1 MTSTAR
7 SFESPSYAVATPR
20 LSVAIPFFRYDPLPL
35 FRTLCHEAK
44 ALDLRVEIL
53 LLDDGSDDP
62 PGLARLADAVQESE
76 APARLLAFSANQGR
90 SAGRNWLF
98 AESRARHLLFLDC
111 DMAPDAEDFLE
122 TWLRHAQAHDPA
134 CTFGGFSLKQTEI
147 SPATRLHAAIQ
158 QRGECVDAAHR
169 AQAPAKYVY
178 ASNLLVRR
186 DVFAAAP
193 FDAQF
198 QGWGWEDVEWGV
210 RIAKQYPI
218 SHIDN
223 PASHLGLDGDAA
235 LFGKYLQGGA
245 NFARLV
251 QLHPDAVAAYPSVRL
266 ARRLKFI
273 PAKAALMKGLR
284 AVAQSPSPTSARVFA
299 AKLYRTLIYAEA
311 LARSSVRQFLI
322 ESDGR

>member
-35 FRTLCHEAK
+35 FRTLCLEATG
-44 ALDLRVEIL
+44 LDLRVEIL
-53 LLDDGSDDP
+53 LLDDGSNDT
-62 PGLARLADAVQESE
+62 PGLARVADAVFGSE
-76 APARLLAFSANQGR
+76 TPARLLAISANQGR
-90 SAGRNWLF
+90 SAGRNRLF

-111 DMAPDAEDFLE
+111 DMVPDADDFLE
-122 TWLRHAQAHDPA
+122 RWLRHAQGHDPA
-134 CTFGGFSLKQTEI
+134 CTFGGFSLKQTRI
-147 SPATRLHAAIQ
+147 LPATRLHAAIQ
-158 QRGECVDAAHR
+158 QRGECVNAAHR
-169 AQAPAKYVY
+169 AQVPAKYVY

-210 RIAKQYPI
+210 RIAKHYPI

-223 PASHLGLDGDAA
+223 PASHLGLDSDAA
-235 LFGKYLQGGA
+235 LLAKYRQGGA

-273 PAKAALMKGLR
+273 PAKALLLEGLR
-284 AVAQSPSPTSARVFA
+284 TVAQSPLPTSARVFA

-311 LARSSVRQFLI
+311 LDRS
-322 ESDGR
+322 DT